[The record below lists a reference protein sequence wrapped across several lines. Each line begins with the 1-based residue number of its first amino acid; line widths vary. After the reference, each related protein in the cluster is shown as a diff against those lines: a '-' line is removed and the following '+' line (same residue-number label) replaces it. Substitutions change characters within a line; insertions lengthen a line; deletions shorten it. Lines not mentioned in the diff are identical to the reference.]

1 MATNT
6 TMTNI
11 PNQPP
16 SAAPSSA
23 PQPKEV
29 KVVSVTETTQQPPAQ
44 QGQCSSAATNA
55 DPVPANMQAE
65 YAQAQSAI
73 NQK

>member
-16 SAAPSSA
+16 TATPSASA

-44 QGQCSSAATNA
+44 QGQCSATNA
-55 DPVPANMQAE
+55 DPVPANIQAE